1 MTSPATDAPADD
13 DSETT
18 GPAVGSVGST
28 PWSAR
33 TTQQRKATQP
43 GTGAAA
49 PTGAGGPNEQ
59 TQATGPNADPG
70 AAAQNTA
77 TTSAAPTPGG
87 VTVGAAGPGQAA
99 TTGPGNPQA
108 GTVGSVSTGQRGT
121 QTGSTTAS
129 APSGAGSGASLID
142 PQHLAS
148 LASPLLQA
156 GASALEMLP
165 MLAAPGGSGDGASG
179 TGTGNSA
186 QTQDAINILKQL
198 QGAYGNGGSGEPG
211 SGTAGTGTTGSAGTP
226 GATITSGSGSTAD
239 AVKAH
244 ELYQQNVSA
253 AFNAIDNTLAEDI
266 TIFAGGHSV
275 DQAQLDS
282 LLKSVDAALA
292 NVGSAALLSSAGEQ
306 QVTKILTTSL
316 DQAEKLTG
324 NTSVSAQTTAAD
336 INDLA
341 NQYMLILSGENPNA
355 GTAGSASTAVNKAIS
370 VALSEVGKPYVYGA
384 EGPNSFDC
392 SGLTQYAAAAAGVHI
407 PRTAAEQYQE
417 LQKVNP
423 ADIQPGDLIFPA
435 AEFDNGSPGH
445 VMMYIGNGECVEA
458 PHTGEDVKVVPLPSS
473 YHASRWE

>member
-1 MTSPATDAPADD
+1 MTSPATDAPTDD
-13 DSETT
+13 DSET
-18 GPAVGSVGST
+18 AAADAGSVGST
-28 PWSAR
+28 PWSGR

-43 GTGAAA
+43 GSGTAEAA
-49 PTGAGGPNEQ
+49 GAGGLNGQ
-59 TQATGPNADPG
+59 IQATGTNTGPG
-70 AAAQNTA
+70 TVAQNPVGA
-77 TTSAAPTPGG
+77 SAAPTPSGT
-87 VTVGAAGPGQAA
+87 TVGAAGPGQAA

-108 GTVGSVSTGQRGT
+108 GTAATVSTGPGST
-121 QTGSTTAS
+121 QTDSTGGSAS
-129 APSGAGSGASLID
+129 VGASSGASLTD

-165 MLAAPGGSGDGASG
+165 LLASLGGSGDGTSG
-179 TGTGNSA
+179 GTGNSA

-198 QGAYGNGGSGEPG
+198 QDAYGNGGSGEVG
-211 SGTAGTGTTGSAGTP
+211 AGTTGTGANGGTGTTGVT
-226 GATITSGSGSTAD
+226 TTSGSGSTSD

-244 ELYQQNVSA
+244 QLYQQNVSA

-275 DQAQLDS
+275 NQAQLNS
-282 LLKSVDAALA
+282 LLKAMDAALA
-292 NVGSAALLSSAGEQ
+292 HVGSAALLTSAGEQ
-306 QVTKILTTSL
+306 QVTKILTTAL
-316 DQAEKLTG
+316 AQAEKLTG

-355 GTAGSASTAVNKAIS
+355 GSGGSATTAVRQAIS

-423 ADIQPGDLIFPA
+423 ANIQPGDLIFPD
-435 AEFDNGSPGH
+435 AEFNNGDPGH

-458 PHTGEDVKVVPLPSS
+458 PHTGEDVKVIPLPSG
-473 YHASRWE
+473 YHASRWA